1 MHVPLYQRA
10 TAPLPFFWHSVFGL
24 EWVPMRCELIEDRC
38 ASIVR
43 AITRVYTTVRVVIIT
58 GSRLLGDREI
68 DGQRLRR
75 MEIDGRA
82 MAACCSG
89 AGRGHCPCLALLA
102 CCSSAVASLVSSRTA
117 SLLSPS
123 HRSIMPACW
132 STSSVHAC
140 TLNLATVRLGKT
152 SRWISIYQCLIAFCW
167 NYVVEYV

>member
-1 MHVPLYQRA
+1 MTLGFLEVSSSKPCPDRIQHYYSCSSSMHVPLYQRA

-117 SLLSPS
+117 SLLSSS
-123 HRSIMPACW
+123 HRSIMPAC
-132 STSSVHAC
+132 
-140 TLNLATVRLGKT
+140 
-152 SRWISIYQCLIAFCW
+152 
-167 NYVVEYV
+167 